1 MVFQHYVKMPFQDKP
16 FHVKNMQKTPTG
28 RTIGNRFL
36 FSSGRLITSK
46 SEAPLEYESGLEKSF
61 LSLLI
66 FDEAIKSIKTQPFT
80 IKWHNG
86 DQPKRYTPDVLIEM
100 TSLENKG
107 KTIRNF
113 VFEVKPRK
121 ILSAEWALFLP
132 RFRAAVG
139 SCKKHSCLFKLV
151 TDEYIDTPYLTNVN
165 FLLQYDQSR
174 FSISD
179 LDIVTE
185 IESQINFILIHQP
198 LSINELVQSLSPDKT
213 MQQQFLPYIWMLV
226 RHGKLNAELTTP
238 LTMKTIVWN
247 GEPPFDYNFEQSP
260 IRRRLRSRIITP

>member
-16 FHVKNMQKTPTG
+16 FHMKNMQKTPTG

-36 FSSGRLITSK
+36 FSSGRLVTSK
-46 SEAPLEYESGLEKSF
+46 SETPLEYESGLEKNF

-66 FDEAIKSIKTQPFT
+66 FDEAINSIKTQPFT
-80 IKWHNG
+80 IKWHDG
-86 DQPKRYTPDVLIEM
+86 DRPKRYTPDVLIEM
-100 TSLENKG
+100 LCIEDKG
-107 KTIRNF
+107 KKIRQF
-113 VFEVKPRK
+113 VFEVKPRN
-121 ILSAEWALFLP
+121 ILSAEWKLFLP

-165 FLLQYDQSR
+165 FLLQYDHSR
-174 FSISD
+174 FPASD
-179 LDIVTE
+179 LDILPE
-185 IESQINFILIHQP
+185 IELQINGVLAFQP
-198 LSINELVQSLSPDKT
+198 LSITELLQAVSNDKAV
-213 MQQQFLPYIWMLV
+213 QQQVLPYIWMLI
-226 RHGKLNAELTTP
+226 RHGKLNANMTVP
-238 LTMKTIVWN
+238 VTMKTIVWN